1 MSNEARKARKRA
13 GEKYQPKPAKTPT
26 GRYGDRESKG
36 LGLMQKQEIMAR
48 ALAAGRSLW
57 ERGF

>member
-1 MSNEARKARKRA
+1 MSNAARKARKKA
-13 GEKYQPKPAKTPT
+13 GIKFEHEPKKPT
-26 GRYGDRESKG
+26 MRYGDKRAQG

-48 ALAAGRSLW
+48 ALATGRALW